1 VELQAKARRAVAD
14 VVTARKRLE
23 MQARQLTPTVAR
35 LEEQARTALQQGSQ
49 DAARE
54 ALTWRAALQGELTEL
69 ERHAAPLVADEARLR
84 QTVSR
89 IDLQMQQLRVRRD
102 ALRASYAAARARTE
116 IGRALAAARLDDSD
130 TLLALREADERVA
143 RTRTMAD
150 ALEGIA
156 AHGVQRAAL
165 PGAGEVLYSEADV
178 ANELSRMEEELLWG
192 QKRPD
197 EPGGPDRPIAP
208 PPPPGS
214 PGQSL
219 DD

>member
-1 VELQAKARRAVAD
+1 MELQAKARRAVAD

-69 ERHAAPLVADEARLR
+69 ERHAAPLVDDEARLR

-130 TLLALREADERVA
+130 TLLALKEADERVA

-165 PGAGEVLYSEADV
+165 PGLPRAGEVLYSEDDV

-192 QKRPD
+192 QKGPD
-197 EPGGPDRPIAP
+197 DSERPDRPIAP
-208 PPPPGS
+208 PPPGP
-214 PGQSL
+214 
-219 DD
+219 